1 MSRQVDFR
9 VTGRPGAT
17 VFRFLPLSEA
27 ARIFVDANVKL
38 VVSQWHEGSVAVE
51 DRFARD
57 LVDLLT
63 EAASLCWT
71 NSRNIDLLACRAMHG
86 CGFTGRLARCFR
98 HFVPTIRKT
107 ITIP

>member
-27 ARIFVDANVKL
+27 ARIFVDANIKL
-38 VVSQWHEGSVAVE
+38 EPSQWHEGSFAVE

-57 LVDLLT
+57 LAALLT
-63 EAASLCWT
+63 EE
-71 NSRNIDLLACRAMHG
+71 
-86 CGFTGRLARCFR
+86 GFDVSDEQPQ
-98 HFVPTIRKT
+98 H
-107 ITIP
+107 

>member
-1 MSRQVDFR
+1 MSDDNENPFFEAAMKGHRPTLRLEDQRMSRQVDFR

-38 VVSQWHEGSVAVE
+38 EPSQWHEGSFAVE

-57 LVDLLT
+57 LAALLT
-63 EAASLCWT
+63 EE
-71 NSRNIDLLACRAMHG
+71 
-86 CGFTGRLARCFR
+86 GFDVSVVQPQ
-98 HFVPTIRKT
+98 H
-107 ITIP
+107 